1 MCVFK
6 GEIRSVY
13 FCCLLALICFLVP
26 VCISGQATSTGTVTG
41 VVTDTSGAV
50 VPDAT
55 VNLVDTSTRVS
66 TSTVTNDTG
75 LYIFVGVNPGV
86 YDIAVT
92 KTSFRTVKVAAQSV
106 KVGTPLTLN
115 VQLEVGAASEMIEVR
130 AAGTELQTLNATIG
144 NTVTAAALDALP
156 SLNRDISTF
165 VELQPGV
172 SPDGS
177 VAGAVVDQSTFML
190 DGGNNTNDMDG
201 SMSVYTKSFAGD
213 PTGVSNQSFALAA
226 GPTGVLPTPADS
238 VEEFKVN
245 TANQTADF
253 NSSSGAQVEVVTRRG
268 TDALHGSIYE
278 YYLDNNFSANTWDNN
293 ASGTKLPNWHRSR
306 FGARAGGPILPKL
319 LGGKTYIFG
328 NYEGYRWPNTTTV
341 ERAVPSADMR
351 LGLLTFGG
359 VTYNLNNNPVTSA
372 EGVTYA
378 ANAGCGG
385 PCDPRLIGINPLVQQ
400 VWTKF
405 MPLSNESACSL
416 GRCDGVNVQG
426 FKANVAIP
434 QSSNFGVLRLDH
446 DFGDKWHFMASY
458 RYFKLINASTDQVDI
473 GGFFSGDKLG
483 VPASRSSN
491 PQLPWFYVFGL
502 TTNIT
507 TNTTNSFHYSYLRN
521 WWAWGRAGDTVQ
533 VSGLGGALE
542 PFGETATQA
551 LIPYNVNTQQTRT
564 RFWDGHDQ
572 MFRDDISVLK
582 GSHLFQFGGSY
593 QHNWNY
599 HQRTDNGGGINYQPV
614 YQLGTTAGGGIDL
627 SSLPAAFQTKTGG
640 RDYAATLG
648 IVSISQQ
655 AYTRSGSNL
664 ALNPPLT
671 PASDKSTIPYYNVYF
686 SDSWRIKPS
695 ITLNYGLGWTLEM
708 PPVEQNGKQIEL
720 VDQSNQII
728 DVQSYLHSRE
738 QAALQGQVYN
748 PIVGFNLVGNTENGR
763 KYPYDPFYG
772 SFSPRVSV
780 AWSPHFSGGFL
791 SNIFGQDQSVI
802 RGGYNRIYGRLNGVD
817 LVLVPLLG
825 TGLIQPVQ
833 CIGALNAAAA
843 AANGGNPCGGT
854 SGANPITAFRVGPDG
869 LTAPIQAAS
878 PTLPQPL
885 FPGVNGVSAGAGEAL
900 DPHFRPN
907 VIDSFD
913 FTIQRQ
919 ITRNFLVELGY
930 IGRRITHEYQPI
942 NINAVPY
949 MMTVGGQRFDKAYAN
964 VEVALGCAV
973 NTNACGANIP
983 SATLKGGAKNPAYAT
998 YLNTLPAQPFF
1009 ETALAGTGY
1018 CGGSYGGVPIA
1029 SCTAAMAI
1037 NESGNLTSQ
1046 SVWSLWSDL
1055 DTGGTA
1061 PGFNFAR
1068 TMLNSPLNCPT
1079 GAEVGC
1085 GGQLSSGVG
1094 VNASI
1099 GYGNYNGA
1107 FFSFKASDWHGVTA
1121 QSNFTWSKALST
1133 GAVVQATS
1141 GDTADDPYNLRNG
1154 YGLAGFDRKFVYN
1167 LFIVYQDPFYKS
1179 QQGLAGH
1186 LLGGWTFGPIFTA
1199 GSGLPI
1205 TLGTLNGGGQSFGE
1219 GDSVNYFGNG
1229 NSENAIIVKPIPGAG
1244 VHYNVPGSNGIGTS
1258 GFGVNMFANPEAVY
1272 NNIRQPI
1279 LGLDTGD
1286 GGWGVLRGLPYW
1298 SLDLSVA
1305 KSIKI
1310 TERFNLQ
1317 ASVVFI
1323 NVLNHV
1329 VFTDPGPSPAPF
1341 PGDYLDTSNPPT
1353 WGVLPGQANTPR
1365 TMEFGIRLN
1374 F

>member
-1 MCVFK
+1 MCVFARK
-6 GEIRSVY
+6 NLGY
-13 FCCLLALICFLVP
+13 FWFLLALICFLVP
-26 VCISGQATSTGTVTG
+26 NRISGQSTSTGTVTG

-55 VNLVDTSTRVS
+55 VNLIDTSTKVS
-66 TSTVTNDTG
+66 ASTVTNDTG
-75 LYIFVGVNPGV
+75 RYIFVGVNPGT
-86 YDIAVT
+86 YDITVT
-92 KTSFRTVKVAAQSV
+92 KPSFRTVKIPAQTI
-106 KVGTPLTLN
+106 KVGTPLTLDI
-115 VQLEVGAASEMIEVR
+115 QLEVGAASQTIEVR

-144 NTVTAAALDALP
+144 NTVTSAALDALP

-213 PTGVSNQSFALAA
+213 PTGGASNQSFAVAA

-253 NSSSGAQVEVVTRRG
+253 NSSSGAQIEVVTRRG
-268 TDALHGSIYE
+268 SDALHGSVYE

-293 ASGTKLPNWHRSR
+293 ASGTPLPDWHRSR
-306 FGARAGGPILPKL
+306 FGARAGGPILPKF
-319 LGGKTYIFG
+319 LGGKTYLFG
-328 NYEGYRWPNTTTV
+328 NYEGYRWPNSTTI
-341 ERAVPSADMR
+341 ERAVPSAAMR

-359 VTYNLNNNPVTSA
+359 VTYNLNPTPVTYN
-372 EGVTYA
+372 GTTYA
-378 ANAGCGG
+378 ANAGCTG
-385 PCDPRLIGINPLVQQ
+385 PCDPRALGINPLVQQ
-400 VWTKF
+400 IWNKY
-405 MPLSNESACSL
+405 MPLSNESECGL
-416 GRCDGVNVQG
+416 GRCDNINVQG
-426 FKANVAIP
+426 FKANVGIP
-434 QSSNFGVLRLDH
+434 ETSDFGVLRLDH
-446 DFGDKWHFMASY
+446 DFSDKWHLMASY

-473 GGFFSGDKLG
+473 GGFFPGDKLG
-483 VPASRSSN
+483 VPASRSNN
-491 PQLPWFYVFGL
+491 PQLPWYYVIGL
-502 TTNIT
+502 TTNIS
-507 TNTTNSFHYSYLRN
+507 TNTTNVFHYSFLRN

-533 VSGLGGALE
+533 ASGLGGALE
-542 PFGETATQA
+542 PFGESASQA

-572 MFRDDISVLK
+572 MFRDDVSILK
-582 GSHLFQFGGSY
+582 GTHLFQFGGTY

-599 HQRTDNGGGINYQPV
+599 HQRTDNGGGVNYQPV
-614 YQLGTTAGGGIDL
+614 YQLGTTAGAGIAMSGFL
-627 SSLPAAFQTKTGG
+627 PSTLPSSSNKNFG
-640 RDYAATLG
+640 RDYAAALG

-655 AYTRSGSNL
+655 AYTRSGTTL

-686 SDSWRIKPS
+686 SDSWRIKPT
-695 ITLNYGLGWTLEM
+695 ITLSYGLGWTLEM

-720 VDQSNQII
+720 VDQSNQIV

-748 PIVGFNLVGNTENGR
+748 PFVGFNLVGNTENGR

-772 SFSPRVSV
+772 SFSPRISV
-780 AWSPHFSGGFL
+780 AWNPHPSDGLFSTILGK
-791 SNIFGQDQSVI
+791 DQTVV
-802 RGGYNRIYGRLNGVD
+802 RGGYSRIYGRLNGVD

-833 CIGALNAAAA
+833 CFGPTTAGACAGA
-843 AANGGNPCGGT
+843 
-854 SGANPITAFRVGPDG
+854 SGANPNNAFRIGTDG
-869 LTAPIQAAS
+869 LVAPIPAAA

-885 FPGVNGVSAGAGEAL
+885 YPGINGVAAGAGESL

-913 FTIQRQ
+913 LTIQRQ
-919 ITRNFLVELGY
+919 FARKFLVEVGY

-949 MMTVGGQRFDKAYAN
+949 MMTLGGQRFDKAYAN
-964 VEVALGCAV
+964 VVMQYCGGIAGLGGGNCAQ
-973 NTNACGANIP
+973 NAAAVSP
-983 SATLKGGAKNPAYAT
+983 
-998 YLNTLPAQPFF
+998 QPFF
-1009 ETALAGTGY
+1009 EAALSGTGY
-1018 CGGSYGGVPIA
+1018 CTGFANCTQALVTNEGGGKTG
-1029 SCTAAMAI
+1029 T
-1037 NESGNLTSQ
+1037 GNLTNA

-1055 DTGGTA
+1055 DKGGTG

-1068 TMLNSPLNCPT
+1068 SMLNGPLNCPT
-1079 GAEVGC
+1079 GAEIGC
-1085 GGQLSSGVG
+1085 SGQLTSGVA

-1099 GYGNYNGA
+1099 GYGNYNAA
-1107 FFSFKASDWHGVTA
+1107 FFTAKVSDWHGVTA
-1121 QSNFTWSKALST
+1121 QSNFTFSKILST
-1133 GAVVQATS
+1133 GAVTQSTS
-1141 GDTADDPYNLRNG
+1141 ADTAVDPFNLRRG
-1154 YGLAGFDRKFVYN
+1154 YGLAGYDRKFVYN
-1167 LFIVYQDPFYKS
+1167 LFVVYQEPFFKS
-1179 QQGLAGH
+1179 QRGIVAH
-1186 LLGGWTFGPIFTA
+1186 VLGGWTFGPIFTA
-1199 GSGLPI
+1199 GSGVPI
-1205 TLGTLNGGGQSFGE
+1205 TLGTINGGGQAFGE
-1219 GDSVNYFGNG
+1219 GDSVNYFANG
-1229 NSENAIIVKPIPGAG
+1229 NSENAIPIGPVPSPG
-1244 VHYNVPGSNGIGTS
+1244 VHYGVAGSNGIGTS
-1258 GFGVNMFANPEAVY
+1258 GFGVNLFANPAAVY

-1279 LGLDTGD
+1279 LGLDNGD

-1298 SLDLSVA
+1298 NLDVSIA
-1305 KSIKI
+1305 KSIRL
-1310 TERFNLQ
+1310 TERLNLQ
-1317 ASVVFI
+1317 ASVVII

-1329 VFTDPGPSPAPF
+1329 VFSDPGVSPVPF
-1341 PGDYLDTSNPPT
+1341 AGDYLDTSNPAT
-1353 WGVLPGQANTPR
+1353 WGTLPGQVNTPR